1 MESTDSFCW
10 PTLDYTSYTCVH
22 VRGWGWCMWREL
34 CDHAHGEIEGV
45 DKLLLSVCIDD
56 AWFTKLLFFHVWIR
70 TLVSPALKVVLGQYR
85 T

>member
-1 MESTDSFCW
+1 MNSLCFSCCSFINNILLIKKLKKIKIEGHLKLESSDSFCW

-45 DKLLLSVCIDD
+45 DKLL
-56 AWFTKLLFFHVWIR
+56 
-70 TLVSPALKVVLGQYR
+70 
-85 T
+85 